1 MPRTVFDMIHATWP
15 KLEMRVVVVDR
26 QNAKVIAHQQMDTRL
41 LSSPLLVSL
50 TYVVYFRGYNESCH
64 SDWPRLSQALAA
76 GGNVRSLRLQSLQ
89 VQNLRLVPETG
100 PETLPRL
107 NLTSG
112 LRLPHLEE
120 ITFQLL
126 EHWGASTYLW
136 DTDHCRM
143 FRDSIDCSRLRKLDF
158 GTDNPTAFFTY
169 FTGLCPKLKA
179 LSFGAAQGAMEPAMR
194 FIESVDA
201 LEHLDVSRAQL
212 GIDDLWPAIEK
223 HKDILKTLI
232 LGPALG
238 RYCSPMYM
246 DLSRLEVIS
255 LTFPKLERLGWDAP
269 CETNVSLSHSNN
281 ITGALTVLSRLM
293 RNIWSFYRA

>member
-1 MPRTVFDMIHATWP
+1 
-15 KLEMRVVVVDR
+15 
-26 QNAKVIAHQQMDTRL
+26 
-41 LSSPLLVSL
+41 
-50 TYVVYFRGYNESCH
+50 
-64 SDWPRLSQALAA
+64 
-76 GGNVRSLRLQSLQ
+76 
-89 VQNLRLVPETG
+89 
-100 PETLPRL
+100 
-107 NLTSG
+107 
-112 LRLPHLEE
+112 
-120 ITFQLL
+120 
-126 EHWGASTYLW
+126 
-136 DTDHCRM
+136 M

-179 LSFGAAQGAMEPAMR
+179 LSFGTAQGAMEPAMR
-194 FIESVDA
+194 FIDSVDA

-223 HKDILKTLI
+223 HKDTLKTLI

-238 RYCSPMYM
+238 GYCSPMYM

-269 CETNVSLSHSNN
+269 CETNVSIFHSNN

-293 RNIWSFYRA
+293 RNILSFYRA